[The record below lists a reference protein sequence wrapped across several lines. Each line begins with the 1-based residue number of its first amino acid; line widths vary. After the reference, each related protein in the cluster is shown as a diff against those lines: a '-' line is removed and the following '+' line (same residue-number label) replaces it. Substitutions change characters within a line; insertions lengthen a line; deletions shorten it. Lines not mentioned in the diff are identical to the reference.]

1 MQSFFEIYKAA
12 KKVFYD
18 VVAYVLLH
26 SLDCF
31 VNTAA
36 ALSFHRG
43 MDIF

>member
-12 KKVFYD
+12 KKVFYE
-18 VVAYVLLH
+18 VLAYVLLH

-31 VNTAA
+31 VNTAT
-36 ALSFHRG
+36 ALSFYLG